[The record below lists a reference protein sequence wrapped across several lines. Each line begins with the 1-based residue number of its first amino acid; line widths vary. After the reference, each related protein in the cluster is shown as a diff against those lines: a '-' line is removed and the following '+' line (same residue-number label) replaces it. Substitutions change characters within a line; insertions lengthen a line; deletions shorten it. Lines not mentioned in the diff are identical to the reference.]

1 MVAWKGRN
9 GVGVE
14 WAALVGRRWRALKG
28 AVCVFSFAG
37 AGTWACSL
45 CSKAKIPGPCYA
57 SGFRSRRRRCCCGGK
72 IGSPPRDVCLGMR
85 DAIALSMLTRASRF
99 AHVNV
104 NEVQRQQNTWL
115 PAVASK
121 PVQAKVQVWRF
132 LLC

>member
-1 MVAWKGRN
+1 VTSASHVYYGISLSCVSLDSGAMFVTDFVALWFEPTR
-9 GVGVE
+9 
-14 WAALVGRRWRALKG
+14 
-28 AVCVFSFAG
+28 C
-37 AGTWACSL
+37 
-45 CSKAKIPGPCYA
+45 I
-57 SGFRSRRRRCCCGGK
+57 GFRSRRRRCCCGGK